1 MTRSL
6 TALAAE
12 PQIMLQAV
20 DPSRNIRRGYRIT
33 RTPDLFG
40 WQIVSW
46 GWGRLGCHGRQRV
59 RAFAAE
65 HEAIDFARQLLA
77 RRTSAPRRI
86 GVAYR
91 PVDPPTAA
99 PGGNGGGQLDVTGA
113 TFALLSSI
121 QTGVVTGQGRAACPD
136 NGA

>member
-20 DPSRNIRRGYRIT
+20 DPSRNIRRAYRIS

-46 GWGRLGCHGRQRV
+46 SWGRLGCQGRQRA
-59 RAFAAE
+59 RAFE
-65 HEAIDFARQLLA
+65 DEADAIAFARQLLA
-77 RRTSAPRRI
+77 RRTSAPGRI

-91 PVDPPTAA
+91 VDALGPAA
-99 PGGNGGGQLDVTGA
+99 ERKA
-113 TFALLSSI
+113 
-121 QTGVVTGQGRAACPD
+121 R
-136 NGA
+136 